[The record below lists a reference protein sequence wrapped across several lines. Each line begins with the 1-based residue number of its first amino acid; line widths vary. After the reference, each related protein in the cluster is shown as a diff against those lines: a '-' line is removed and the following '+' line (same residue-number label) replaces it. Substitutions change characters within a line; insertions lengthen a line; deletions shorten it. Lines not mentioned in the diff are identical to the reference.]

1 MPMKLTSTLLAAVAG
16 LALAGC
22 QRSEEPKVAEAP
34 VPQESPELDWARA
47 ALERNPNLEVLAT
60 DASAGVFTVRDR
72 ASSEVRTVSLSGL
85 AAIPVAALAAA
96 PSGTAP
102 AEPGPTDTA
111 PVEDPAEVSG
121 SIDPAAEPE
130 LDYTVERSGGQ
141 VRVSGPGVSIVSAG
155 NATPAPQAAASQ
167 NVDPIICEGERM
179 LRLNDRRIS
188 VEGDAITARGGCEL
202 HITNSRI
209 TATGTGLVVRDATVL
224 VTNSEITGGAASF
237 DAGAG
242 AKLILQGATLQG
254 TTRRDE
260 LADVQELGNNRW
272 R

>member
-1 MPMKLTSTLLAAVAG
+1 MPAKFPPILLAAAAT
-16 LALAGC
+16 LALAAC
-22 QRSEEPKVAEAP
+22 QRTEEPRVAEAP
-34 VPQESPELDWARA
+34 APQEEAAAPQGLSELDWARA

-72 ASSEVRTVSLSGL
+72 GSGEVRAVRLSEL
-85 AAIPVAALAAA
+85 AATPVAALEPVPTEPIAA
-96 PSGTAP
+96 SEEP
-102 AEPGPTDTA
+102 ADAGVDGSA
-111 PVEDPAEVSG
+111 DDPV
-121 SIDPAAEPE
+121 

-155 NATPAPQAAASQ
+155 SAAPAPQAAPSR
-167 NVDPIICEGERM
+167 NVDPIICEGARM
-179 LRLNDRRIS
+179 LRLNDRNIS

-209 TATGTGLVVRDATVL
+209 SATGTGLVVLDATVL

-242 AKLILQGATLQG
+242 ARLILQGATLKG

-260 LADVQELGNNRW
+260 RADVQELGNNNW